1 MQSMQASAFLSPQ
14 EASFSS
20 GRQVGLLS
28 DMPACSVYPGAFL
41 QAVREAAERRATN
54 AAAAARP
61 APAESS
67 PAPPPAPLPLRRPML
82 AVRARVK
89 VKPAAA
95 QPAAAADGAQ
105 AAAPTA
111 VEPAG
116 KRRRVEPA
124 DNDSAG
130 LARLVG
136 GYGSDSSGG

>member
-1 MQSMQASAFLSPQ
+1 
-14 EASFSS
+14 
-20 GRQVGLLS
+20 
-28 DMPACSVYPGAFL
+28 
-41 QAVREAAERRATN
+41 VREAAERRANN
-54 AAAAARP
+54 AP

-67 PAPPPAPLPLRRPML
+67 PAAPPAAAPPAPPPRRPML
-82 AVRARVK
+82 AVRTRVK

-116 KRRRVEPA
+116 KRRRVESA
-124 DNDSAG
+124 DDDGVG
-130 LARLVG
+130 LAGLVG